1 MIISRQ
7 PKRSY
12 SFKQFKED
20 GFSLA
25 VFKYGR
31 LIFHSREK
39 NLRPLV
45 KFITKF
51 GWKQD
56 KLIMY
61 DKFIGRAAALL
72 FAGLKPL
79 HIFSPIISQAA
90 IPVLKRKNVRYS
102 TKMIVPHLMG
112 VASRGTCKWEK
123 MSVGHTTASFWR
135 LVKKR
140 IIR

>member
-1 MIISRQ
+1 MTISHQ
-7 PKRSY
+7 FKHPY
-12 SFKQFKED
+12 SLKQFKKD

-25 VFKYGR
+25 VFKCDR

-51 GWKQD
+51 GWRQD
-56 KLIMY
+56 NLVMY
-61 DKFIGRAAALL
+61 DKYIGRAAALL
-72 FAGLKPL
+72 FVGLEPQ
-79 HIFSPIISQAA
+79 HIYSPIISKAA
-90 IPVLKRKNVRYS
+90 IPILKKNNVEYS
-102 TKMIVPHLMG
+102 AKKIVPHLMG
-112 VASRGTCKWEK
+112 VASQGTCVWEK